1 MARCAAE
8 VKSNFFVECA
18 SGGPDI
24 FGAFVE
30 GVNAAEEMQ
39 EMKKSSLRRDERA
52 QRHQDMGAELRT
64 HFR

>member
-1 MARCAAE
+1 MELAIYAAE

-39 EMKKSSLRRDERA
+39 EMK
-52 QRHQDMGAELRT
+52 
-64 HFR
+64 